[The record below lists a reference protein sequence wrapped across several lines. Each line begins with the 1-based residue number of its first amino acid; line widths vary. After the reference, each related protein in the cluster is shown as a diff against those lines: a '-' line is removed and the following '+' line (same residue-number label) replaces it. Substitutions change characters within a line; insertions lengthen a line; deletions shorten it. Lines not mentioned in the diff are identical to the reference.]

1 VVAQD
6 GTVKVPAG
14 KVMSDNDLGGINYY
28 VQGVVGN
35 VPKG

>member
-1 VVAQD
+1 VLAQD
-6 GTVKVPAG
+6 GTVKVPKG
-14 KVMSDNDLGGINYY
+14 QVMNDKDLNSINYY